1 MSANANPPF
10 AKLLRWL
17 PRRSR
22 WLDLSLL
29 LLLVM
34 AATAGWYGPQ
44 ILYKQQLGHAAE
56 LLGQLRFDE
65 ASKTIEN
72 LRRHRP
78 TDPQPLL
85 LLLSL
90 QRQTDQLDDAR
101 ATLAQLRAFNVP
113 AQRLFDEENLLFA
126 RTADPNTSEARL
138 SPLLTSD
145 DFLPGDVCD
154 AFATWLRGFS
164 RLDAAQILIR
174 TWKSDLPND
183 YRAWAQQGIVHAM
196 LVQPAE
202 AVNELRRAIEL
213 GDPRASTQ
221 AHLGRSLLDLDQLDK
236 ALEAFSLACERD
248 PRSAEN
254 WMWKAKTLR
263 LNGKIPECIQALQ
276 ECIKLDPAD
285 FDASLMLALAERD
298 HGQVENARARL
309 SQFLT
314 LWPDDQAAL
323 AAWIRILHADN
334 NTSELQQAEAR
345 WKLASENVQR
355 MESLLAQLQQEPTNN
370 SIRCEAGCL
379 AMKHQNR
386 RAGEQLLFAVLRV
399 EPGNQTARAA
409 LDDYQQKRNRILPK
423 QP

>member
-1 MSANANPPF
+1 MSANAKSF
-10 AKLLRWL
+10 LVKLRCWL

-22 WLDLSLL
+22 WFDLVLL
-29 LLLVM
+29 LLLAF
-34 AATAGWYGPQ
+34 AAAAGWYGPQ
-44 ILYKQQLGHAAE
+44 LLYTQQLSRAAAFLE
-56 LLGQLRFDE
+56 QLQFDE
-65 ASKTIEN
+65 AAIVIGK

-78 TDPQPLL
+78 SDPQPIL

-90 QRQTDQLDDAR
+90 QRQTDQLDKAR
-101 ATLAQLRAFNVP
+101 STLTELRSLNVP
-113 AQRLFDEENLLFA
+113 AQRLFDEENLLLA
-126 RTADPNTSEARL
+126 KTADPNTSEARL

-145 DFLPGDVCD
+145 EFLPGDVCD

-202 AVNELRRAIEL
+202 AVSELRRAIEL

-236 ALEAFSLACERD
+236 ALEAFSLACQRD
-248 PRSAEN
+248 PGSAEN

-263 LNGKIPECIQALQ
+263 LSGKIPECIDALH
-276 ECIKLDPAD
+276 ECLKIDPAD

-298 HGQVENARARL
+298 HGQIENARVRLRQFL
-309 SQFLT
+309 SQ
-314 LWPDDQAAL
+314 WPDDQSAL
-323 AAWIRILHADN
+323 AAWIRILHSDDN
-334 NTSELQQAEAR
+334 ATELQQAEAR

-355 MESLLAQLQQEPTNN
+355 MESLLAQLQQDPANN
-370 SIRCEAGCL
+370 KIRCEAGCL
-379 AMKHQNR
+379 ALKHQNR

-399 EPGNQTARAA
+399 EPSNQPARAA
-409 LDDYQQKRNRILPK
+409 LDDYQQKRSRALLKSP
-423 QP
+423 